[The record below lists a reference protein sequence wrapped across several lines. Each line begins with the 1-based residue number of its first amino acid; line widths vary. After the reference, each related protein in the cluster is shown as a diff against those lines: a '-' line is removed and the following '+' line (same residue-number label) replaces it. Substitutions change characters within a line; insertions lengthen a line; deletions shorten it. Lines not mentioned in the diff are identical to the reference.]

1 MTFGSRLDSHRSAT
15 NNNAR
20 CHCSP
25 LPHALMAAEYTMV
38 LARKGTTSLNTSSAS
53 LHCVA
58 CPSSLMLSTM
68 AGHRPGTPPLRPLRP
83 PLPRKPPICWP
94 PDPHNEPAFRVRRAP
109 ERRPSAGQT
118 IGRGGAASDARTSL
132 GWDG

>member
-68 AGHRPGTPPLRPLRP
+68 G
-83 PLPRKPPICWP
+83 
-94 PDPHNEPAFRVRRAP
+94 
-109 ERRPSAGQT
+109 
-118 IGRGGAASDARTSL
+118 GRGELQLPVTGHPRTRLCKHKVGDYPHYWAILPATSAKSYARAQGMRTM
-132 GWDG
+132 GNAG